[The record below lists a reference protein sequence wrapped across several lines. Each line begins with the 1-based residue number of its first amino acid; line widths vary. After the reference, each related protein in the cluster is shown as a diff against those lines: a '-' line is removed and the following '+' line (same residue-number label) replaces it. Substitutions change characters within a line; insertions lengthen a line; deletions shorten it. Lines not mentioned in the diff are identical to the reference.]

1 MKNSF
6 VEIED
11 ERKESEEKGRGG
23 GDVWKTQ
30 PPFSRAVWQQ
40 ECIENTMQSQQDQN
54 GDKQD
59 TI

>member
-11 ERKESEEKGRGG
+11 ERKESEEKGRG
-23 GDVWKTQ
+23 VCEKTQ
-30 PPFSRAVWQQ
+30 PPFPRAVWQQ
-40 ECIENTMQSQQDQN
+40 EYIENTIQSQQDQN